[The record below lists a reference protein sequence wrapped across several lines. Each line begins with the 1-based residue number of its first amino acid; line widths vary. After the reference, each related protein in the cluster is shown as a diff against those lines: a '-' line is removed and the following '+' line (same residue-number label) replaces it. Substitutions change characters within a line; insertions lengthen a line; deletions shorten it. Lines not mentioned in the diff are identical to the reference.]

1 MTIVEK
7 YFSDFTPLQLRQ
19 IERLQGIYADWN
31 SKINVISRK
40 DTDNFYER
48 HVLHSLAV
56 TRTGL
61 IHSGQTVLDVG
72 CGGGFPVVP
81 LAIAMPDVRFTAV
94 DSIGKKI
101 KVVEAVVDDIELKN
115 VEAHNCRVEALDGQ
129 WDWVVSRAVAP
140 TTDILRWTKGKY
152 RKGLILLKGGDLTEE
167 IAQCRLADDKVRVM
181 SIGDWFEEEFFDTKS
196 VVIIEV

>member
-7 YFSDFTPLQLRQ
+7 YFSDFTPLQLAQ
-19 IERLQGIYADWN
+19 FEQLQGIYADWN

-40 DTDNFYER
+40 DTENFYEH
-48 HVLHSLAV
+48 HVLHSLAIV
-56 TRTGL
+56 RAGL
-61 IHSGQTVLDVG
+61 IQTGQTVLDVG
-72 CGGGFPVVP
+72 CGGGFPTVP

-101 KVVEAVVDDIELKN
+101 KVVEAVVEDVELKN

-129 WDWVVSRAVAP
+129 WDWIVSRAVAP
-140 TTDILRWTKGKY
+140 TADILRWTKGKY
-152 RKGLILLKGGDLTEE
+152 SKGLILLKGGDLTEE
-167 IAQCRLADDKVRVM
+167 IAQCGLAREKVRVLP
-181 SIGDWFEEEFFDTKS
+181 IGEWFEQEFFTTKS